1 MKSKICGI
9 TNSKILKY
17 LTEHPNP
24 PQYIGFIVNYPKS
37 KRFVEQTRLKEL
49 LKIDKKKSKY
59 VAVLVQPDEN
69 ILEKIKNLPFDY
81 YQIYDCAPAE
91 VKSIIE
97 KYNKKIIIAITI
109 KDQNDVVKYM
119 EFNELADIV
128 LFDSKGYEKSI
139 SFDHQ
144 LIKNLKINKELMLA
158 GNIQIEDNLDDFN
171 EIADIVDISGALET
185 SGLKDISKIN
195 VFLKK
200 IKKFNDEIKKKNSFN

>member
-9 TNSKILKY
+9 SDFETLKY

-24 PQYIGFIVNYPKS
+24 PEYIGFIVNYPKS
-37 KRFVEQTRLKEL
+37 KRFVEKNKLRQL
-49 LKIDKKKSKY
+49 LKIDKKNSKF
-59 VAVLVQPDEN
+59 VAVLVRPDES
-69 ILEKIKNLPFDY
+69 ILEKIKDLPFDY
-81 YQIYDCAPAE
+81 YQIYDCTPVE

-97 KYNKKIIIAITI
+97 KYNKKIIVAITV

-119 EFNELADIV
+119 EFNEFANII

-139 SFDHQ
+139 SFDYQ

-158 GNIQIEDNLDDFN
+158 GNIQIKDNLENFK
-171 EIADIVDISGALET
+171 EIADIIDISGGLET

-195 VFLKK
+195 IFLNK
-200 IKKFNDEIKKKNSFN
+200 IKQINDET